1 VVVALKPGRYRV
13 LAYGAKQN
21 AASEPAICT
30 VLIGDAPEPKPEDE
44 LIREL
49 RQAYRDEPASDKR
62 EAVAALARV
71 YRQASEREIRDL
83 ELKTVGELFQR
94 LVEQRRQNIPDG
106 SLLGIRKIIE
116 RELNRTLPTNPSM
129 LLDTSMRI
137 KLTPLFLNIATRL
150 EALP

>member
-1 VVVALKPGRYRV
+1 
-13 LAYGAKQN
+13 
-21 AASEPAICT
+21 
-30 VLIGDAPEPKPEDE
+30 
-44 LIREL
+44 
-49 RQAYRDEPASDKR
+49 
-62 EAVAALARV
+62 
-71 YRQASEREIRDL
+71 
-83 ELKTVGELFQR
+83 LKTVGELFQR